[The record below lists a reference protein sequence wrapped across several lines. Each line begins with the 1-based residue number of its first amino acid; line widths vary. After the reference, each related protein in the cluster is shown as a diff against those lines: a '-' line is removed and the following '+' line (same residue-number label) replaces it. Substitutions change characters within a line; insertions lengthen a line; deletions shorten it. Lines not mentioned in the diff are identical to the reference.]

1 MSGVL
6 DETPSSFGAT
16 AVALYQTLQSYDVDA
31 EGVVR
36 DAGVDVTSFADPSA
50 RISQPDLERLV
61 ALAIKETGD
70 ECIGL
75 RFSDYVH
82 PTTFNS
88 LGVALLSS
96 HNLREF
102 CQRLQ
107 RYYSFLTTNE
117 VVEFEEV
124 AGEGHLIFRAAV
136 EFADASVARALIEG
150 SMATILRFIRFMYR
164 PDFTPQRTEVTWEV
178 PQGYAEHYLR
188 YFGRGVEFGM
198 DQNVLS
204 LAREDLDFPLPAAN
218 AELARQNDEVVLEF
232 LARMKKGDLPT
243 QVHARLIQLLP
254 SGSCSKEEVARGLGM
269 SVRALHNR
277 LGDAG
282 SSYQSLLDRTRQ
294 QLAEQYMRQKN
305 LTVSEVAYLLG
316 FSDGSNFS
324 RAFHRWTGVSPTE
337 FRNEIRK
344 AH

>member
-1 MSGVL
+1 MSGML

-31 EGVVR
+31 ERIVR
-36 DAGVDVTSFADPSA
+36 DAGVEVAAFVDPAA
-50 RISQPDLERLV
+50 RSPQPDLERLV

-82 PTTFNS
+82 PTTFHS

-124 AGEGHLIFRAAV
+124 GDEGHLIFRSAV
-136 EFADASVARALIEG
+136 QLANSSVARAFIEG
-150 SMATILRFIRFMYR
+150 SMATMVRFIRFMYR
-164 PDFTPQRTEVTWEV
+164 PDYTPQRVEVAWEV
-178 PQGYAEHYLR
+178 PPGYTDYYVR
-188 YFGRGVEFGM
+188 YFGRDVEF
-198 DQNVLS
+198 DTNQNVLS
-204 LAREDLDFPLPAAN
+204 LARADLDFPLPAAN

-254 SGSCSKEEVARGLGM
+254 SGSCSKEKVARGLGM

-277 LGDAG
+277 LSDAG
-282 SSYQSLLDRTRQ
+282 ISYQRLLDRTRQ
-294 QLAEQYMRQKN
+294 QLAEQYMRQQN

-324 RAFHRWTGVSPTE
+324 RAFHRWTGISPTE
-337 FRNEIRK
+337 FRNTIGRGP
-344 AH
+344 

>member
-1 MSGVL
+1 MGQL
-6 DETPSSFGAT
+6 LEEAPSSFGAT
-16 AVALYQTLQSYDVDA
+16 AIALYQTLQSYDVDA
-31 EGVVR
+31 DQIVR
-36 DAGVDVTSFADPSA
+36 SAGVDVAALADPSA
-50 RISQPDLERLV
+50 RIPQPDLERLV

-70 ECIGL
+70 QCIGL

-82 PTTFNS
+82 PTTFHS

-96 HNLREF
+96 HDLREF

-117 VVEFEEV
+117 VVEFGEFEEGGRLV
-124 AGEGHLIFRAAV
+124 FRAEV
-136 EFADASVARALIEG
+136 EFAEASVARAFIEG
-150 SMATILRFIRFMYR
+150 SMATIVRFIRFMYR
-164 PDFTPQRTEVTWEV
+164 PDYCPERVEVSWAM
-178 PQGYAEHYLR
+178 PSGYADHYQR
-188 YFGRGVEFGM
+188 FFGRDVEFGM
-198 DQNVLS
+198 ERNVLS
-204 LAREDLDFPLPAAN
+204 LTLSDLDFPLPAAN

-232 LARMKKGDLPT
+232 LAKMKKGDLPT

-269 SVRALHNR
+269 SVRALHNK
-277 LGDAG
+277 LADAG
-282 SSYQSLLDRTRQ
+282 ISYQRLLDRTRQ
-294 QLAEQYMRQKN
+294 QLAEQYMRQQN

-337 FRNEIRK
+337 FRNRALRER
-344 AH
+344 